1 MVGKKFDV
9 DYFLEMLEGVT
20 DEDLLREIYDNIS
33 HKPKYIKEIIIDL
46 LRMDFDKYGKRYIW

>member
-46 LRMDFDKYGKRYIW
+46 LRMDFDKYGKRYI